1 MLTPEELAEVI
12 QNVLYSMGQS
22 NMPPINVPWDK
33 LNHYDKCHA
42 VHIARQVLEHMPK
55 RDRELY
61 QDVEKLKSLASAI
74 KRNLDE
80 YCSED
85 E

>member
-1 MLTPEELAEVI
+1 MHE
-12 QNVLYSMGQS
+12 G
-22 NMPPINVPWDK
+22 DK
-33 LNHYDKCHA
+33 E
-42 VHIARQVLEHMPK
+42 I
-55 RDRELY
+55 Y